1 MTGSIA
7 TICRAGAGATAGGSD
22 RAGYSYGH
30 REKPLESGGF
40 SPFGA
45 VAEGREN
52 FLSLAGQWGGALLND
67 APRKGFPGTGSGRIA
82 QLVEQ
87 LTLNQRVPGSSP
99 GAPTKLF
106 ERLALIGIAGRLARS
121 VETEPRH
128 RWMAGR
134 IQLYL
139 AEIGMSVC
147 FFLAS
152 ADFGSVTV
160 STPLL

>member
-7 TICRAGAGATAGGSD
+7 TICRAGATAGGSD

-106 ERLALIGIAGRLARS
+106 GHLGDGDGCENAHRLQFCSRFELQHGSLSKLNIATDIMRVQNCLN
-121 VETEPRH
+121 
-128 RWMAGR
+128 
-134 IQLYL
+134 ILQ
-139 AEIGMSVC
+139 
-147 FFLAS
+147 
-152 ADFGSVTV
+152 
-160 STPLL
+160 